1 MPNLPPE
8 SASKRPSPWLHPAV
22 SLRPSGCRASPHQL
36 IRPQHGI
43 MYVLNILHYQLCY
56 TSGLHHN
63 LTILLSASLSN
74 LQRIR
79 RNFSG
84 EDVTASKAL
93 VCRTPQARHAPPT
106 QDDGHPM
113 PPVSPVCHRR
123 PVIAVSTSSSFCA
136 RNLAHEL
143 EELLHSR
150 PPLTVGLDTGHK
162 ALCPVSTG
170 AGSGQAQV
178 VQSEMRSESI
188 ATNHRACGLA
198 WKYLLYSYCNIK

>member
-1 MPNLPPE
+1 MGTGSSRTSTATGCTATHRRPAPSSP
-8 SASKRPSPWLHPAV
+8 SAKIASTPGSEAV
-22 SLRPSGCRASPHQL
+22 GVRAAGAA
-36 IRPQHGI
+36 RAVN

-136 RNLAHEL
+136 RMPAVIEARIGEEEEEGAFTLSPLA
-143 EELLHSR
+143 
-150 PPLTVGLDTGHK
+150 
-162 ALCPVSTG
+162 
-170 AGSGQAQV
+170 
-178 VQSEMRSESI
+178 I
-188 ATNHRACGLA
+188 
-198 WKYLLYSYCNIK
+198 I

>member
-1 MPNLPPE
+1 MIE
-8 SASKRPSPWLHPAV
+8 
-22 SLRPSGCRASPHQL
+22 CEDQL
-36 IRPQHGI
+36 QLQGI

-136 RNLAHEL
+136 RNLARRENKI
-143 EELLHSR
+143 EESTIAKTMKPAQRLQKRFCNLC
-150 PPLTVGLDTGHK
+150 GTGF
-162 ALCPVSTG
+162 A
-170 AGSGQAQV
+170 
-178 VQSEMRSESI
+178 R
-188 ATNHRACGLA
+188 
-198 WKYLLYSYCNIK
+198 IKWRETLR

>member
-1 MPNLPPE
+1 MQWICIEYLGM
-8 SASKRPSPWLHPAV
+8 
-22 SLRPSGCRASPHQL
+22 LR
-36 IRPQHGI
+36 
-43 MYVLNILHYQLCY
+43 VHYQLCY

-123 PVIAVSTSSSFCA
+123 PVIAVSTSSPFCA

-143 EELLHSR
+143 EELLRSR
-150 PPLTVGLDTGHK
+150 PPLTVGLIRQRDEVIGPCATHRLEPPLSSLRLSPHRRLICAIF
-162 ALCPVSTG
+162 AL
-170 AGSGQAQV
+170 A
-178 VQSEMRSESI
+178 
-188 ATNHRACGLA
+188 
-198 WKYLLYSYCNIK
+198 LLVRVIRDRPPLRCTHI

>member
-1 MPNLPPE
+1 MSRHVKTPIGAAAGN
-8 SASKRPSPWLHPAV
+8 
-22 SLRPSGCRASPHQL
+22 
-36 IRPQHGI
+36 

-123 PVIAVSTSSSFCA
+123 PVIAVSTSSPFCA

-143 EELLHSR
+143 EELLRSR
-150 PPLTVGLDTGHK
+150 PPLTVGLIRQRDEVVGPRATHG
-162 ALCPVSTG
+162 LELLQRSTT
-170 AGSGQAQV
+170 AAV
-178 VQSEMRSESI
+178 E
-188 ATNHRACGLA
+188 
-198 WKYLLYSYCNIK
+198 YCLVYM

>member
-1 MPNLPPE
+1 M
-8 SASKRPSPWLHPAV
+8 
-22 SLRPSGCRASPHQL
+22 Q
-36 IRPQHGI
+36 GI

-113 PPVSPVCHRR
+113 PPVSSVCHRR
-123 PVIAVSTSSSFCA
+123 PVIAVSTSSPFCA
-136 RNLAHEL
+136 SHAWWRGANHVRGRLDRRSSPIREPRPRAPRPGAPATPPVGGATLLAA
-143 EELLHSR
+143 
-150 PPLTVGLDTGHK
+150 GI
-162 ALCPVSTG
+162 ALGCQMAHLASHGG
-170 AGSGQAQV
+170 ATPNALPGA
-178 VQSEMRSESI
+178 EI
-188 ATNHRACGLA
+188 ADNFRGC
-198 WKYLLYSYCNIK
+198 

>member
-1 MPNLPPE
+1 
-8 SASKRPSPWLHPAV
+8 
-22 SLRPSGCRASPHQL
+22 
-36 IRPQHGI
+36 

-143 EELLHSR
+143 EELLRSR
-150 PPLTVGLDTGHK
+150 PPLTVGLIRQRDEVIGPCSISRLSLPSSSLVFH
-162 ALCPVSTG
+162 LCEC
-170 AGSGQAQV
+170 A
-178 VQSEMRSESI
+178 
-188 ATNHRACGLA
+188 
-198 WKYLLYSYCNIK
+198 

>member
-1 MPNLPPE
+1 MSS
-8 SASKRPSPWLHPAV
+8 SASEK
-22 SLRPSGCRASPHQL
+22 
-36 IRPQHGI
+36 

-113 PPVSPVCHRR
+113 PPVSSVCHRR
-123 PVIAVSTSSSFCA
+123 PVIAVSTPSSFCA
-136 RNLAHEL
+136 RNFTHEL
-143 EELLHSR
+143 EELLSLTL
-150 PPLTVGLDTGHK
+150 PLTERIYIIMVLHI
-162 ALCPVSTG
+162 CS
-170 AGSGQAQV
+170 
-178 VQSEMRSESI
+178 
-188 ATNHRACGLA
+188 ATR
-198 WKYLLYSYCNIK
+198 

>member
-1 MPNLPPE
+1 MQPLAAN
-8 SASKRPSPWLHPAV
+8 
-22 SLRPSGCRASPHQL
+22 
-36 IRPQHGI
+36 

-123 PVIAVSTSSSFCA
+123 PVIAVNVHFLRSIPEAQLRILSFAVNSGVWGSDTRRMFRELCA
-136 RNLAHEL
+136 R
-143 EELLHSR
+143 R
-150 PPLTVGLDTGHK
+150 
-162 ALCPVSTG
+162 AL
-170 AGSGQAQV
+170 
-178 VQSEMRSESI
+178 
-188 ATNHRACGLA
+188 
-198 WKYLLYSYCNIK
+198 

>member
-1 MPNLPPE
+1 MAQYRGRVTKTRNSATCARAWSNSTRPTLQ
-8 SASKRPSPWLHPAV
+8 SASFHYT
-22 SLRPSGCRASPHQL
+22 LRRWTFTQTGGL
-36 IRPQHGI
+36 
-43 MYVLNILHYQLCY
+43 LHYQLCY

-123 PVIAVSTSSSFCA
+123 PVIAVSTSSPSLLWRLTTPNSFLG
-136 RNLAHEL
+136 RL
-143 EELLHSR
+143 R
-150 PPLTVGLDTGHK
+150 PEKT
-162 ALCPVSTG
+162 
-170 AGSGQAQV
+170 
-178 VQSEMRSESI
+178 I
-188 ATNHRACGLA
+188 AA
-198 WKYLLYSYCNIK
+198 

>member
-1 MPNLPPE
+1 
-8 SASKRPSPWLHPAV
+8 
-22 SLRPSGCRASPHQL
+22 
-36 IRPQHGI
+36 

-123 PVIAVSTSSSFCA
+123 PVIAVSTSSPFCA

-143 EELLHSR
+143 EELLRSR
-150 PPLTVGLDTGHK
+150 PPLTVGLIRQRDEVVGPEAEEMCIDPASAATVTRVL
-162 ALCPVSTG
+162 AYSARTFPYRLFVYLERFSLCDS
-170 AGSGQAQV
+170 
-178 VQSEMRSESI
+178 
-188 ATNHRACGLA
+188 C
-198 WKYLLYSYCNIK
+198 

>member
-1 MPNLPPE
+1 MAGAGHLAPA
-8 SASKRPSPWLHPAV
+8 SAPWFH
-22 SLRPSGCRASPHQL
+22 LRP
-36 IRPQHGI
+36 RPCVLNTQHAHGRPGQRI

-123 PVIAVSTSSSFCA
+123 PVIVVSTSSSFSA
-136 RNLAHEL
+136 RGREIDFSRFPT
-143 EELLHSR
+143 LLKKSR
-150 PPLTVGLDTGHK
+150 
-162 ALCPVSTG
+162 ALF
-170 AGSGQAQV
+170 
-178 VQSEMRSESI
+178 
-188 ATNHRACGLA
+188 ATRCDLMLRA
-198 WKYLLYSYCNIK
+198 